1 MADKKDI
8 RLIALDLD
16 GTTFNSDKQI
26 TERTRQAIMAAIRQ
40 GVIVMPSTGRAKNG
54 LPESFISIPGVRYAL
69 TCNGGSIVDLEA
81 DKVVY
86 GDYIPQTVAE
96 KVGELFLK
104 QDAMVD
110 IYVDGCCVVDRKGYD
125 RLMNDWTDMPAWFRE
140 YVKVSRVVT
149 DDLDA
154 MIKSGDY
161 QIEKMLATFH
171 DPELRARIMK
181 ELSFIDGIA
190 VSSGL
195 DINIEVNTE
204 TATKGRSIVRFAE
217 KMGIPRDQIMA
228 CGDATNDYSMLE
240 EAGFAVAMANACP
253 EIKEIADYITLSNDE
268 DGVAYAIEQ
277 FVLY

>member
-1 MADKKDI
+1 MEEKKDI

-26 TERTRQAIMAAIRQ
+26 TERTRQAIMAAIRK

-81 DKVVY
+81 NEVVY
-86 GDYIPQTVAE
+86 GDYVPQAIAE
-96 KVGELFLK
+96 EVGDLFLK

-110 IYVDGCCVVDRKGYD
+110 IYVDGYCLVDRRGYD
-125 RLMNDWTDMPAWFRE
+125 RLMNDWTDMPAWFRD
-140 YVKVSRVVT
+140 YVKVSRVVA

-154 MIKSGDY
+154 VIKSGQY

-171 DPELRARIMK
+171 DPALRLRIMEALK
-181 ELSFIDGIA
+181 TIDGIA

-195 DINIEVNTE
+195 EINIEVNAK

-217 KMGIPRDQIMA
+217 KMGITRDQIMA
-228 CGDATNDYSMLE
+228 CGDATNDYSMLA

-253 EIKEIADYITLSNDE
+253 EIKAIADYMTLSNDE
-268 DGVAYAIEQ
+268 DGVAYAIEK
-277 FVLY
+277 FVL